1 MPTVSPVIVI
11 PGITASDLFDQ
22 YELPPEAVWTTMR
35 RRRYDRITLHPADQ
49 RYEFREPARV
59 KPGGPFPL
67 VYGELVEELRDGL
80 SEGRPGPV
88 PVFPFGYDWRLPLD
102 LTEAHLDAFVQEVI
116 DRTLLM
122 PPYRSDSEFAANPTV
137 TLIGHSMGGLI
148 IAGYLE
154 RYSARLVD
162 RVVTLATPFQGSW
175 EAVLKLTTG
184 TGDLGDDAG
193 KSRERHAARMTPALF
208 HLLPSH
214 GGGLAVDDGLEP
226 DIFHPDAWQPSV
238 VRTIERKVASW
249 DVSGAD
255 LFAEMLGAAR
265 AHRDR
270 IGALELA
277 EGAAAGSGAARTGSG
292 ADRADSDA
300 EADGNRADRADDDAK
315 ADGSDGGAGPRLPAG
330 RWLAIVGAGD
340 RTRVG
345 LRVRRD
351 DDGAPRFDLRSA
363 ERRNEWHSDED
374 ALRLNSGDGTVPL
387 EGAVASFLGESRL
400 ICVTRRDFGYW
411 ELKDRALT
419 RFTGL
424 HGLLPTMNM
433 VQRMILRF
441 LLGKD
446 DPYGNTWG
454 RPFPGVAMGEW
465 QPPLPLRAKE

>member
-1 MPTVSPVIVI
+1 MPTAISPVIVI

-35 RRRYDRITLHPADQ
+35 HKRHDRIALHPADR
-49 RYEFREPARV
+49 RYELHEPARV

-80 SEGRPGPV
+80 SEGRAGPV
-88 PVFPFGYDWRLPLD
+88 PVFPFGYDWRMPLD
-102 LTEAHLDAFVQEVI
+102 LTEARLDAFVREVI
-116 DRTLLM
+116 DRALLM
-122 PPYRSDSEFAANPTV
+122 PLYRGDPDFAASPTV

-154 RYSARLVD
+154 HYSAGLVD
-162 RVVTLATPFQGSW
+162 KVVTLATPFQGSW

-184 TGDLGDDAG
+184 TGDLGDDSG
-193 KSRERHAARMTPALF
+193 KARERHAARMTPALY
-208 HLLPSH
+208 HLLPSF
-214 GGGLAVDDGLEP
+214 GDGLTVEDGLEP
-226 DIFHPDAWQPSV
+226 DIFQPDAWQPSV
-238 VRTIERKVASW
+238 VRTIEGKVGGW
-249 DVSGAD
+249 DVSGAE

-270 IGALELA
+270 IADLEL
-277 EGAAAGSGAARTGSG
+277 GGGDNG
-292 ADRADSDA
+292 D
-300 EADGNRADRADDDAK
+300 
-315 ADGSDGGAGPRLPAG
+315 GAGGDDSARLPID
-330 RWLAIVGAGD
+330 RWLAIAGAD
-340 RTRVG
+340 DETRVG
-345 LRVRRD
+345 LRVRRS

-363 ERRNEWHSDED
+363 ERRNQWDSDED

-387 EGAVASFLGESRL
+387 EGAVAPFLDASRL
-400 ICVTRRDFGYW
+400 VCVTPDDFGYW
-411 ELKDRALT
+411 ELKDRTLT

-433 VQRMILRF
+433 VHRMILRF

-454 RPFPGVAMGEW
+454 RRFPGVAVGEW
-465 QPPLPLRAKE
+465 QPPLPLAGKGSDRQETGHRVRR

>member
-1 MPTVSPVIVI
+1 MSATVSPVIVI

-35 RRRYDRITLHPADQ
+35 QKRYDRITLHPADQ
-49 RYEFREPARV
+49 RYEFNEPARV

-80 SEGRPGPV
+80 SEGHAGPV
-88 PVFPFGYDWRLPLD
+88 PVFPFGYDWRMPLD
-102 LTEAHLDAFVQEVI
+102 QTEARLDAFVREVI

-122 PPYRSDSEFAANPTV
+122 PLHRADPDFAANPTV

-154 RYSARLVD
+154 RYSAARVD
-162 RVVTLATPFQGSW
+162 KVVTLATPFQGSW

-184 TGDLGDDAG
+184 TGDLGDDSG
-193 KSRERHAARMTPALF
+193 KARERHAARMTPALY
-208 HLLPSH
+208 HLLPSY
-214 GGGLAVDDGLEP
+214 GDGLTAEDGLEL

-238 VRTIERKVASW
+238 VRTIEGTVGGW
-249 DVSGAD
+249 DISGAE
-255 LFAEMLGAAR
+255 LFADMLGAAR

-270 IGALELA
+270 IGGL
-277 EGAAAGSGAARTGSG
+277 RFPV
-292 ADRADSDA
+292 D
-300 EADGNRADRADDDAK
+300 
-315 ADGSDGGAGPRLPAG
+315 
-330 RWLAIVGAGD
+330 RWLAIVGAD
-340 RTRVG
+340 DETRVG
-345 LRVRRD
+345 LRVRRGD
-351 DDGAPRFDLRSA
+351 DDAPRFDLRSA
-363 ERRNEWHSDED
+363 ERRNQWDSGDD

-387 EGAVASFLGESRL
+387 EGAVAPFLGESRL
-400 ICVTRRDFGYW
+400 VCVTPRDFGYW

-433 VQRMILRF
+433 VHRMILRF

-454 RPFPGVAMGEW
+454 RRFPGVAVGEW
-465 QPPLPLRAKE
+465 QPPLPLAGKG